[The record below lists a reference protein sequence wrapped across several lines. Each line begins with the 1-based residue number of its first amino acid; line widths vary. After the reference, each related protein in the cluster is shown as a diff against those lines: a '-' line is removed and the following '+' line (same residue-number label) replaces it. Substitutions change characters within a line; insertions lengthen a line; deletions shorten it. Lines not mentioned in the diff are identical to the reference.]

1 MPMLDARARALLGCS
16 EHCALLA
23 APLTASRSLLS
34 LRLLRQRDR
43 SLEALTKAIKD
54 DPEDADAFYNRA
66 KHLIDQDQNVSP
78 RRT

>member
-1 MPMLDARARALLGCS
+1 MPAPARFSGAASTAHCS
-16 EHCALLA
+16 LH
-23 APLTASRSLLS
+23 RSLQVAHC
-34 LRLLRQRDR
+34 QRDR

>member
-1 MPMLDARARALLGCS
+1 MPAPARFSGAASTAHCS
-16 EHCALLA
+16 LHHSLQVAHCPPSAC
-23 APLTASRSLLS
+23 SV
-34 LRLLRQRDR
+34 LRQRDR

-78 RRT
+78 RRM